1 MDVLQKELVDLGF
14 TSRDALALHPRR
26 FQWWYLSPLLLLLAA
41 LLRTW
46 RSPPPEGLADV
57 LAEADE
63 QLQAYLDAARCACR
77 TSLCKLWPLSDQLS
91 KALRS
96 EVRRAGHW
104 FRRLFGISRPGGRV
118 CSSFGERREV
128 PGEAAWQR
136 VTRLLRP
143 KSQRFRRAEQR
154 SKPMRSFVFWVIFGE
169 VPENA

>member
-14 TSRDALALHPRR
+14 TSRDALALRPRR

-77 TSLCKLWPLSDQLS
+77 TSLFASCG
-91 KALRS
+91 RS
-96 EVRRAGHW
+96 VTSFQRPCEVRSDVLDIGFDVFSASPVQAAGSAAPLE
-104 FRRLFGISRPGGRV
+104 RDERCLGKRLG
-118 CSSFGERREV
+118 
-128 PGEAAWQR
+128 
-136 VTRLLRP
+136 
-143 KSQRFRRAEQR
+143 
-154 SKPMRSFVFWVIFGE
+154 
-169 VPENA
+169 NA